1 MKTEETPGS
10 NTSVKYTGIKENF
23 KKSQP
28 NSADFT
34 LLTHQTVATLM
45 EEIDFFF
52 LYIIMLN
59 FKECKQRIISLL

>member
-1 MKTEETPGS
+1 MKTEGTSGS
-10 NTSVKYTGIKENF
+10 NRSVKYTRIKENF

-52 LYIIMLN
+52 FY
-59 FKECKQRIISLL
+59 R